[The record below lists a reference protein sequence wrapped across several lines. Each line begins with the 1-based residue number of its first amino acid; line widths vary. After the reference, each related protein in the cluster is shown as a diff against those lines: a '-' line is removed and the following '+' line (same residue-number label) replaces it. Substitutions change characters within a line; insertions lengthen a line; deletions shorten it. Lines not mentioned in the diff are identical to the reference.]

1 MINSMREEIETMMSG
16 HFVPYHKLCIMVV
29 LVVSLLFSLILCNHK
44 IYDGRIAVIDLDRSH
59 YSAHL
64 LERINASSYI
74 EISEIV
80 HVPINPEK
88 LMAHDRNL
96 GVLYIPKGLEE
107 NKTNGNRTMTLG
119 YFADH
124 SNIAQNAE
132 VFQNLNVILA
142 AEGAEISAPRLG
154 SLGLNGDETQALLQ
168 PLAVAN
174 RYSFNPTST
183 WCNTIISGFVYFFSS
198 IYLGLTVL
206 MIAGRLHVTGLWR
219 NVVFQRGPAALI
231 ARIVP
236 YAFFYTAAIT
246 FATGLL
252 LTFNDLRFAG
262 NFFAYVPSIF
272 MTAMSFGLIALLL
285 TWNHP
290 TPANGASFMTFIVPP
305 GFIMGGVT
313 IATAF
318 FPTWV
323 YWWSYTFPL
332 TWQFRFFRDFALRGQ
347 SFTEMLPTYGAMLI
361 YMSFWAMLVVIRYYR
376 TQKQVENDKHV
387 VEDDLEPTQQ
397 SA

>member
-1 MINSMREEIETMMSG
+1 MIDSMREEIEIMMSG
-16 HFVPYHKLCIMVV
+16 HFVPYHKLCVMVV
-29 LVVSLLFSLILCNHK
+29 IVVSILFSFLLCNPK
-44 IYDGRIAVIDLDRSH
+44 IYDGQIAVIDLDRSH
-59 YSAHL
+59 YSTQL
-64 LERINASSYI
+64 IERINASSYI
-74 EISEIV
+74 EVREV
-80 HVPINPEK
+80 VNVPVNPEK
-88 LMAHDRNL
+88 LMGHDRNL

-107 NKTNGNRTMTLG
+107 KKINGHESITLG
-119 YFADH
+119 YIADH

-142 AEGAEISAPRLG
+142 EEGATISASKLG
-154 SLGLNGDETQALLQ
+154 SLGLNEDGTKALLH
-168 PLAVAN
+168 PLSLAN
-174 RYSFNPTST
+174 RYAFNPSSN
-183 WCNTIISGFVYFFSS
+183 WSNTIISGFVYFFSS

-206 MIAGRLHVTGLWR
+206 MIAGRLHVTGMWR
-219 NVVFQRGPAALI
+219 NVVFKRGPAALI

-246 FATGLL
+246 FATGFL
-252 LTFNDLRFAG
+252 LTFSDLRFAG

-318 FPTWV
+318 LPTWAYV
-323 YWWSYTFPL
+323 WSYMFPL

-347 SFTEMLPTYGAMLI
+347 SLTDMLPTYGAMIL
-361 YMSFWAMLVVIRYYR
+361 YVTFWAMLVVIRYYK
-376 TQKQVENDKHV
+376 TEKM
-387 VEDDLEPTQQ
+387 VEDYNHSVEDEAPEVQK
-397 SA
+397 A